1 MEQFED
7 DGTWVWVAFDPEHRV
22 VLAHVVGER
31 KQPSANK
38 LIKQVKQKVAG
49 TPSFCSDGLK
59 FYRNALLKFYG
70 HIISFPR
77 TGLRGRPRMPTPVPD
92 ENLRYAQVI
101 KHHRNGHLVKVEK
114 RQIFGEDAGRAS
126 ISTTFIERCNLT
138 IRQENK
144 RLTRKTLGFSKRQ
157 YRLDAHMA
165 FYFANYNFC
174 RPHGSLRHL
183 DASGKMRK
191 WTPMR
196 ELGITDRNWNLKELL
211 TFPYHKTS
219 V

>member
-7 DGTWVWVAFDPEHRV
+7 DGTWVWVAFDPEHKV

-31 KQPSANK
+31 KQLSANK
-38 LIKQVKQKVAG
+38 LLKRVKERVAG
-49 TPSFCSDGLK
+49 IPSFCSDGLK
-59 FYRNALLKFYG
+59 FYTHAILKFYG
-70 HIISFPR
+70 HIVSFPR
-77 TGLRGRPRMPTPVPD
+77 TGLRGRPKVPAMVPD
-92 ENLRYAQVI
+92 KGLSYAQVI
-101 KHHRNGHLVKVEK
+101 KHHQNGHLVEVEK
-114 RQIFGEDAGRAS
+114 RQIFGEYAGRAS
-126 ISTTFIERCNLT
+126 ISTRFIERCNLT

-144 RLTRKTLGFSKRQ
+144 RLPRKTLAFSKRT
-157 YRLDAHMA
+157 YRLDAHMT
-165 FYFANYNFC
+165 FYFASYNFY
-174 RPHGSLRHL
+174 RPHGSLTHL

-196 ELGITDRNWNLKELL
+196 ELGITNRNWTLKELL

>member
-1 MEQFED
+1 MEQYED
-7 DGTWVWVAFDPEHRV
+7 DGTWVWVAFDPKHKV

-31 KQPSANK
+31 KQSSANK

-49 TPSFCSDGLK
+49 TPSFCSYGLK
-59 FYRNALLKFYG
+59 FYRNALLKFYS
-70 HIISFPR
+70 HMTSFPR
-77 TGLRGRPRMPTPVPD
+77 TGLRGRPRVPALVPD
-92 ENLRYAQVI
+92 NGLQYAQVI
-101 KHHRNGHLVKVEK
+101 KRHRNGHLVEVEK
-114 RQIFGEDAGRAS
+114 RQIFGVDAGSAS

-138 IRQENK
+138 ILQENK
-144 RLTRKTLGFSKRQ
+144 RLTRKTLTFSKRQ
-157 YRLDAHMA
+157 YRLDAHMTL
-165 FYFANYNFC
+165 YFANYNLC
-174 RPHGSLRHL
+174 RPHGSLRHP

-196 ELGITDRNWNLKELL
+196 ELGISDRNWSLKELL

>member
-1 MEQFED
+1 MEQYED
-7 DGTWVWVAFDPEHRV
+7 DGTWVWIAFDPEHKV
-22 VLAHVVGER
+22 VLAYVVGER
-31 KQPSANK
+31 KQSSANK
-38 LIKQVKQKVAG
+38 LIKRVKQKVTG
-49 TPSFCSDGLK
+49 ITSFCSDGLK

-70 HIISFPR
+70 HIISFSR
-77 TGLRGRPRMPTPVPD
+77 TGLRGRPRIPALVPD
-92 ENLRYAQVI
+92 EGLRYAQVI
-101 KHHRNGHLVKVEK
+101 KHHRNGHLVGVEK

-144 RLTRKTLGFSKRQ
+144 RLTRKTLAFSKRQ

-174 RPHGSLRHL
+174 RPHGSLRHP
-183 DASGKMRK
+183 DVSGKMRK

-196 ELGITDRNWNLKELL
+196 ELGITDRNWSLKELL
-211 TFPYHKTS
+211 TFP
-219 V
+219 